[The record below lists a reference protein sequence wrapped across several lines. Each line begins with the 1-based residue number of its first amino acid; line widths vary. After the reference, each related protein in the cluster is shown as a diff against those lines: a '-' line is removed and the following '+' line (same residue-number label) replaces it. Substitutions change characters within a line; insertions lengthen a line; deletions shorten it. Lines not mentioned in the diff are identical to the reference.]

1 MMTSTVHIVLNGEP
15 RELVADSVRDL
26 LETLGVDASRPGV
39 AVALND
45 RVVRRALWESTRIV
59 DGDRVEV
66 ITAMQGG

>member
-15 RELVADSVRDL
+15 RELAVGSVRDL
-26 LETLGVDASRPGV
+26 LETLGVDAARPGV

>member
-26 LETLGVDASRPGV
+26 LEALGVDASRPGV

>member
-1 MMTSTVHIVLNGEP
+1 MMTSSVHIVLNGEP
-15 RELVADSVRDL
+15 RELAADSVRDL
-26 LETLGVDASRPGV
+26 LETLGVDPSRPGV